1 MEKIINAVF
10 PPRCVF
16 CGAVGDVFCE
26 NCMSTCSI
34 LQEQRCLLCD
44 KPSENGKTHL
54 YHFFTH
60 YGTCVGSNKVKL
72 AQPTRIKDR
81 LQLRDEES
89 LVDVKKDIDSN
100 SFTQLFVEKGYPSQ
114 LISPFIYADKVRD
127 CIRKSKYSS
136 RLFASLKRLSFE
148 GVNIVYE
155 WGYSFD
161 DFVVVPIPV
170 SKQKEKLRGFN
181 QADIISKIFAKRFNL
196 IMDFSILA
204 RVKDKHAQ
212 HDLSRADRFKN
223 IKGSF
228 VSNEKAKGKKI
239 ILVDD
244 ICTTGATFLEASK
257 VLFENGAVDVKCFSL
272 SKRL

>member
-1 MEKIINAVF
+1 MEKIINTIF
-10 PPRCVF
+10 PPKCVF

-26 NCMSTCSI
+26 NCMSTCAI

-44 KPSENGKTHL
+44 KPSENGITHL

-60 YGTCVGSNKVKL
+60 YESYAGSKKVKL
-72 AQPTRIKDR
+72 NKPQAQIKDR
-81 LQLRDEES
+81 LQLRDE
-89 LVDVKKDIDSN
+89 DIDSN
-100 SFTQLFVEKGYPSQ
+100 SLTQLFIEIRYPSQ

-136 RLFASLKRLSFE
+136 RLFSSLKRLSFE

-196 IMDFSILA
+196 TTDFSILT

-239 ILVDD
+239 VLVDD

-257 VLFENGAVDVKCFSL
+257 ILFENGAIDVKCFSL
-272 SKRL
+272 SKKL